1 MRKIAQHTNSHRP
14 RLCSEAVLVLLR
26 MPGLGMLV
34 QRRAV
39 DGALEVLKADLTLDR
54 LGSGIL

>member
-1 MRKIAQHTNSHRP
+1 
-14 RLCSEAVLVLLR
+14 
-26 MPGLGMLV
+26 MLV